1 MAAIQLQVLNSILQ
15 NKDASLITLNNLN
28 ADYFSSYRNEFNFIK
43 NHIDQYGNVP
53 DMITFVDV
61 FNDFEVINVEESQ
74 KYLIE
79 NLYKE
84 YKEEVLRQT
93 FNRVGKLYNEG
104 KIDEALKL
112 YNESNERLN
121 SVGVALECVDITKDT
136 SRYERYVE
144 KTQDL
149 GKYYV
154 KTGLKELD
162 DLIGGWDRQEELA
175 TVIART
181 NQGKSWILLKF
192 AEAAVAQGLN
202 VGLYSGEMSEDKVG
216 YRFDTLGGHVSNGAL
231 THGNVGVMQS
241 YQLWMK
247 ELPHKYTGSL
257 KVLTPAMINGPAG
270 VSALRAFVEK
280 YNLDMLFI
288 DQHSL
293 LEDDRKAKNPVEKAA
308 NISKD
313 LKNLQVL
320 KHIPIISVSQMN
332 RSKNDDNSDTIDS
345 AQIAQSD
352 RIGQDSTIII
362 GLSRDKK
369 DNSLMR
375 MQIVKSRDSE
385 NGKVLSYIVD
395 LNQGKFTFVPE
406 EEKKQEGK
414 EDIPAQADTDY
425 SDGEDAF

>member
-28 ADYFSSYRNEFNFIK
+28 SDYFSSYKNEFNFIK
-43 NHIDQYGNVP
+43 NHLDQYGNVP
-53 DMITFVDV
+53 DMVTFVDV
-61 FNDFEVINVEESQ
+61 FPDFDVIKVEESQ
-74 KYLIE
+74 KYLVE

-84 YKEEVLRQT
+84 YKEEILRQT

-104 KIDEALKL
+104 KLDDAFKL
-112 YNESNERLN
+112 YNESNEKLN
-121 SVGVALECVDITKDT
+121 SVGVALECVDITRDT
-136 SRYERYVE
+136 SRYDRYLE
-144 KTQDL
+144 KTEDL

-162 DLIGGWDRQEELA
+162 NLIGGWDRQEELA

-216 YRFDTLGGHVSNGAL
+216 YRFDTLGGHVNNGAL
-231 THGNVGVMQS
+231 THGNVSILQS

-280 YNLDMLFI
+280 YKLDMLFI

-332 RSKNDDNSDTIDS
+332 RSKNDDGSDTIDS

-369 DNSLMR
+369 DNSLMKL
-375 MQIVKSRDSE
+375 QLVKSRDSE

-406 EEKKQEGK
+406 EEKKDDSELKESQERDY
-414 EDIPAQADTDY
+414 EY